1 MTPEQSLVQQI
12 QQTLNAD
19 QLERNP
25 NLEDLAMQFA
35 ELCIAA
41 NNRLANCAD
50 YISKGRRS
58 EAVHEAHN
66 LPDLLQLAD
75 LMEFEGIKKWRNLC
89 SDMELAVAPTLN
101 ADNLAKLRA
110 AVNAEEGLAP
120 LLKDYRRCV
129 YQGDHRG
136 CIVLLRKIIELDSEN
151 PSWKDNL
158 RPLEEEALPELVQ
171 QAEKALAS
179 GNHVRLKTLFEELD
193 APHRVVKA
201 PDELMGRIK
210 RELLSE
216 RAEDVKRDALELLSK
231 LRPAIAASDATL
243 VEALLEKT
251 VAIEQN
257 DAFLD
262 RPDSW
267 NSTLAEAREMLDLQ
281 SRRRAKQ
288 EDFLKAIDELQA
300 MLARGGYSEMELR
313 HEWERL
319 LAWELPVSDMLRKQ
333 VEEIFADIRAH
344 KRRKVRIAT
353 IASVSVIVLLLAIGG
368 AFAYVKAKKINRDSM
383 VYQVEYLWNEG
394 KYGELEAYL
403 ANLSQS
409 NPDILHV
416 PKVEDISRQ
425 LQDHKKSTAKYKEA
439 LDFAMDS
446 LNTIRSGKY
455 DGATVEEILQQLKD
469 AELAAKQLS
478 DKAALDRI
486 KAWRSGWEDWKERRS
501 LQANSKLKEAVAT
514 ISAALDEQKR
524 SPFKE
529 FDDEKE
535 KIHSLTTVADEAR
548 PYLVLGDEVER
559 QRFLDVQERLSTW
572 EREFEQRYKSF
583 MSVSSELEKLRASI
597 PAAIMDLARYKSL
610 MERYIEIAP
619 EGDTLKKEFKE
630 VLKDFSSYEGAMLRA
645 SATLISVPPT
655 ADMAKELKIQLNA
668 MGEGVALKGSIWEA
682 DVQEAL
688 NFYTLHTGLKLK
700 LNNLANANPE
710 LLNLFYVK
718 YRKKGEEKWR
728 KLYSP
733 RPLMS
738 GVDKEDANVR
748 LYWGEVFY
756 ADGPQ
761 SKPVRV
767 HTKEAFP
774 DRLSNKDYDIEM
786 HIRKEDNR
794 CEYAKHL
801 LRFISEGSE
810 SKNMPVYLLNGIQQL
825 MDDDKIEPVLRALL
839 IKRIL
844 ALLVDSLGDVLPEVV
859 KMGRDFAQVP
869 TDVPWMN
876 PDHPDVKAAE
886 RKLKEVVKN
895 TARPADIIARLK
907 LHCNLLESVLN
918 CKVRC
923 VGSCVQNKDG
933 HLEFDLRGGNYSEL
947 WGCFVSAPG
956 VAPHFSVVSRDGRT
970 ILPGNADACHLAMP
984 LFAPAPGFSTS
995 DILEALQIDKE
1006 TAKGLRFPKAWPRN
1020 AN

>member
-12 QQTLNAD
+12 QQTLNAE

-25 NLEDLAMQFA
+25 NLEDLALQFA

-50 YISKGRRS
+50 FISKGRRS

-89 SDMELAVAPTLN
+89 SDMELAVAPALN
-101 ADNLAKLRA
+101 AENLEKLRA

-136 CIVLLRKIIELDSEN
+136 CIVLLRKIIALDAEN

-201 PDELMGRIK
+201 PDELMARIK

-216 RAEDVKRDALELLSK
+216 RAEDVKREAYDLLAK
-231 LRPAIAASDATL
+231 LRPAITASDGTL
-243 VEALLEKT
+243 VEALLEKSA
-251 VAIEQN
+251 AIEQN

-262 RPDSW
+262 RPETWD
-267 NSTLAEAREMLDLQ
+267 STLAEAREMLDLQ

-300 MLARGGYSEMELR
+300 MLARGGYTEMELR

-333 VEEIFADIRAH
+333 VEEIFADIRAR

-353 IASVSVIVLLLAIGG
+353 IASVSVVIILLAVGG
-368 AFAYVKAKKINRDSM
+368 IVAFIKAKQLNTNSM
-383 VYQVEYLWNEG
+383 VYQVEYLWGEE

-409 NPDILHV
+409 NPDILHI

-425 LQDHKKSTAKYKEA
+425 LQEYKKTVAKHKEA
-439 LDFAMDS
+439 LNFAMDN
-446 LNTIRSGKY
+446 LNTIRSSKY
-455 DGATVEEILQQLKD
+455 DGATVEEILQLLKD

-478 DKAALDRI
+478 DDAALARI
-486 KAWRSGWEDWKERRS
+486 KAWRSGWEDWKERRG
-501 LQANSKLKEAVAT
+501 LQANSKIKEAVAT

-524 SPFKE
+524 SPFHDFE
-529 FDDEKE
+529 DERE
-535 KIHSLTTVADEAR
+535 KIQSLTTVANDAR

-559 QRFLDVQERLSTW
+559 QRFVDVQERLSTW
-572 EREFEQRYKSF
+572 EREFDQRYKSF
-583 MSVSSELEKLRASI
+583 MSVSSELEKLRGAI

-610 MERYIEIAP
+610 MERYVEIAP
-619 EGDTLKKEFKE
+619 DMDTLKKEYKE
-630 VLKDFSSYEGAMLRA
+630 VLKDFACYEGAMLRA
-645 SATLISVPPT
+645 SATLVTVPPT
-655 ADMAKELKIQLNA
+655 ADMAMELKKQLDA
-668 MGEGVALKGSIWEA
+668 KGEGIALKGSVWEA

-688 NFYTLHTGLKLK
+688 HFYSLHMDLKRK
-700 LNNLANANPE
+700 LNNLMNANPE
-710 LLNLFYVK
+710 LFNLFYVK
-718 YRKKGEEKWR
+718 YRRKGEEDWR

-738 GVDKEDANVR
+738 GADKEDATVK
-748 LYWGEVFY
+748 LYWGEVFF
-756 ADGPQ
+756 ADSPQ
-761 SKPVRV
+761 SKPIRV
-767 HTKEAFP
+767 HTKDAFP
-774 DRLSNKDYDIEM
+774 DRLSSKDYDIEM
-786 HIRKEDNR
+786 HLRKEDNR
-794 CEYAKHL
+794 CEYAKYL

-810 SKNMPVYLLNGIQQL
+810 SKNMPVYLLNGVQQL
-825 MDDDKIEPVLRALL
+825 LDDNKIEPVLRALL
-839 IKRIL
+839 IKRIM
-844 ALLVDSLGDVLPEVV
+844 ALLVDGLGDVIPEVV
-859 KMGRDFAQVP
+859 KMSRDFAQVP

-876 PDHPDVKAAE
+876 PDHPEVKAAE
-886 RKLKEVVKN
+886 RKLKEVVKS
-895 TARPADIIARLK
+895 TIRPADIIARLK

-933 HLEFDLRGGNYSEL
+933 RLEFDLRGGNYSEL

-956 VAPHFSVVSRDGRT
+956 VAPHFSVVSKDGRT
-970 ILPGNADACHLAMP
+970 VLPGNADACHLAMP
-984 LFAPAPGFSTS
+984 LFAPAPGYATS
-995 DILEALQIDKE
+995 DILDALKIDGD
-1006 TAKGLRFPKAWPRN
+1006 TARGMRFPKAWPRN

>member
-12 QQTLNAD
+12 QQTLNAE
-19 QLERNP
+19 QLERTP
-25 NLEDLAMQFA
+25 NLEDLALQFA

-50 YISKGRRS
+50 FISKGRRS

-89 SDMELAVAPTLN
+89 SDMELAVAPALN
-101 ADNLAKLRA
+101 AENLEKLRA

-136 CIVLLRKIIELDSEN
+136 CIVLLRKIIALDAEN

-201 PDELMGRIK
+201 PDELMARIK

-216 RAEDVKRDALELLSK
+216 RAEDVKREAYDLLAK
-231 LRPAIAASDATL
+231 LRPAITASDGTL
-243 VEALLEKT
+243 VEALLEKST
-251 VAIEQN
+251 AIEQN

-262 RPDSW
+262 RPETWD
-267 NSTLAEAREMLDLQ
+267 STLAEAREMLDLQ

-300 MLARGGYSEMELR
+300 MLARGGYTEMELR

-333 VEEIFADIRAH
+333 VEEIFADIRAR

-353 IASVSVIVLLLAIGG
+353 IASVSVVIILLAVGG
-368 AFAYVKAKKINRDSM
+368 IVAFIKAKQLNTNSM
-383 VYQVEYLWNEG
+383 VYQVEYLWGEE

-409 NPDILHV
+409 NPDILHI

-425 LQDHKKSTAKYKEA
+425 LQEYKKTVAKHKEA
-439 LDFAMDS
+439 LNFAMDN
-446 LNTIRSGKY
+446 LNTIRSSKY
-455 DGATVEEILQQLKD
+455 DGATVEEILQLLKD

-478 DKAALDRI
+478 DDAALARI
-486 KAWRSGWEDWKERRS
+486 KAWRSGWEDWKERRG
-501 LQANSKLKEAVAT
+501 LQANSKIKEAVAT

-524 SPFKE
+524 SPFHDFE
-529 FDDEKE
+529 DERE
-535 KIHSLTTVADEAR
+535 KIQSLTTVANDAR

-559 QRFLDVQERLSTW
+559 QRFVDVQERLSTW
-572 EREFEQRYKSF
+572 EREFDQRYKSF
-583 MSVSSELEKLRASI
+583 MSVSSELEKLRGAI

-610 MERYIEIAP
+610 MERYVEIAP
-619 EGDTLKKEFKE
+619 DMDTLKKEYKE
-630 VLKDFSSYEGAMLRA
+630 VLKDFACYEGAMLRA
-645 SATLISVPPT
+645 SATLVTVPPT
-655 ADMAKELKIQLNA
+655 ADMAMELKKQLDA
-668 MGEGVALKGSIWEA
+668 KGEGIALKGSVWEA

-688 NFYTLHTGLKLK
+688 HFYSLHMDLKRK
-700 LNNLANANPE
+700 LNNLMNANPE
-710 LLNLFYVK
+710 LFNLFYVK
-718 YRKKGEEKWR
+718 YRRKGEEDWR

-738 GVDKEDANVR
+738 GADKEDATVK
-748 LYWGEVFY
+748 LYWGEVFF
-756 ADGPQ
+756 ADSPQ
-761 SKPVRV
+761 SKPIRV
-767 HTKEAFP
+767 HTKDAFP
-774 DRLSNKDYDIEM
+774 DRLSSKDYDIEM
-786 HIRKEDNR
+786 HLRKEDNR
-794 CEYAKHL
+794 CEYAKYL

-810 SKNMPVYLLNGIQQL
+810 SKNMPVYLLNGVQQL
-825 MDDDKIEPVLRALL
+825 LDDNKIEPVLRALL
-839 IKRIL
+839 IKRIM
-844 ALLVDSLGDVLPEVV
+844 ALLVDGLGDVIPEVV
-859 KMGRDFAQVP
+859 KMSRDFAQVP

-886 RKLKEVVKN
+886 RKLKEVVKS
-895 TARPADIIARLK
+895 TIRPADIIARLK

-933 HLEFDLRGGNYSEL
+933 RLEFDLRGGNYSEL

-956 VAPHFSVVSRDGRT
+956 VAPHFSVVSKDGRT
-970 ILPGNADACHLAMP
+970 VLPGNADACHLAMP
-984 LFAPAPGFSTS
+984 LFAPAPGYATS
-995 DILEALQIDKE
+995 DILDALKLDGD
-1006 TAKGLRFPKAWPRN
+1006 TARGMRFPKAWPRN

>member
-25 NLEDLAMQFA
+25 SLEDLALQFA

-75 LMEFEGIKKWRNLC
+75 LLEFEGIKKWRNLC
-89 SDMELAVAPTLN
+89 SDMELSVAPALN
-101 ADNLAKLRA
+101 EENLEKLRA

-158 RPLEEEALPELVQ
+158 RPLEEAALPALVQ

-179 GNHVRLKTLFEELD
+179 GNHIRLKTLFEELD
-193 APHRVVKA
+193 APHRVVAA
-201 PDELMGRIK
+201 PPELMSRIK

-231 LRPAIAASDATL
+231 LRPAIAASDGTL
-243 VEALLEKT
+243 VEALLEKSA
-251 VAIEQN
+251 AIEQN

-262 RPDSW
+262 RPETWDA
-267 NSTLAEAREMLDLQ
+267 TLAEAREMLDLQ

-333 VEEIFADIRAH
+333 VEEIFADIRAR
-344 KRRKVRIAT
+344 KRRKVRLAT
-353 IASVSVIVLLLAIGG
+353 ISIVSVIILLLAVGG
-368 AFAYVKAKKINRDSM
+368 VVTFIKAKQMNKDSM
-383 VYQVEYLWNEG
+383 VYQVEYLWREE
-394 KYGELEAYL
+394 KYGELDAYL
-403 ANLSQS
+403 TNLSRS
-409 NPDILHV
+409 NPDVMHV

-425 LQDHKKSTAKYKEA
+425 LQEHKKSTAKYKEA
-439 LDFAMDS
+439 LDFALDN
-446 LNTIRSGKY
+446 LNTIRSSKY
-455 DGATVEEILQQLKD
+455 DGATVEEILQLLKD

-478 DKAALDRI
+478 DDAGLARI
-486 KAWRSGWEDWKERRS
+486 KAWRSGWEDWKARRS
-501 LQANSKLKEAVAT
+501 IQANSKLKEAVAT
-514 ISAALDEQKR
+514 IGAALDEQKR

-529 FDDEKE
+529 FEDEKE
-535 KIHSLTTVADEAR
+535 KLHTLTTVADEAR
-548 PYLVLGDEVER
+548 PYLVLGEEVER
-559 QRFLDVQERLSTW
+559 QRFLDVVERLSTW
-572 EREFEQRYKSF
+572 EREFDQRYKSYK
-583 MSVSSELEKLRASI
+583 SVSTELEKLSASI
-597 PAAIMDLARYKSL
+597 PAAIMDLSRYKSL
-610 MERYIEIAP
+610 MERYVEIAP
-619 EGDTLKKEFKE
+619 DGDAQKKEYKE
-630 VLKDFSSYEGAMLRA
+630 VLKDFACYEGAMLRS
-645 SATLISVPPT
+645 SAMQITVPPT
-655 ADMAKELKIQLNA
+655 AEMAKELKAQLA
-668 MGEGVALKGSIWEA
+668 AEGEGATLKGSVWEA
-682 DVQEAL
+682 DVEDAL
-688 NFYTLHTGLKLK
+688 KFYSLHTELKRK
-700 LNNLANANPE
+700 VNNLMNATPE

-718 YRKKGEEKWR
+718 YRRKGEENWH

-738 GVDKEDANVR
+738 GADKDDATVK
-748 LYWGEVFY
+748 LYWGEVYY
-756 ADGPQ
+756 ADSPQ

-774 DRLSNKDYDIEM
+774 DRLSSKDYDIEM

-794 CEYAKHL
+794 CEYAKFL

-810 SKNMPVYLLNGIQQL
+810 AKNMPVYLLNGIQTL
-825 MDDDKIEPVLRALL
+825 IEDDKIEPVLRALL

-844 ALLVDSLGDVLPEVV
+844 SLLVDSLGDILPEVV
-859 KMGRDFAQVP
+859 KLSRDFAQVP

-876 PDHPDVKAAE
+876 PEHPDVKAAE
-886 RKLKEVVKN
+886 RKLRDILKG
-895 TARPADIIARLK
+895 TTRPAEIISHLK
-907 LHCNLLESVLN
+907 LICSLLESVLN
-918 CKVRC
+918 SKVRC
-923 VGSCVQNKDG
+923 VGSCVLNKEG
-933 HLEFDLRGGNYSEL
+933 RLEFDLRGGNYSEL

-956 VAPHFSVVSRDGRT
+956 VAPHFSVVSRDGKT
-970 ILPGNADACHLAMP
+970 MLSGNADACHFAMP
-984 LFAPAPGFSTS
+984 LFAPAPGYATS
-995 DILEALQIDKE
+995 DILDALKIDSE
-1006 TAKGLRFPKAWPRN
+1006 TARGLRFPKAWPRN

>member
-12 QQTLNAD
+12 QQTLNAE

-25 NLEDLAMQFA
+25 NLEDLALQFA

-50 YISKGRRS
+50 FISKGRRS

-89 SDMELAVAPTLN
+89 SDMELAVAPALN
-101 ADNLAKLRA
+101 AENLEKLRA

-136 CIVLLRKIIELDSEN
+136 CIVLLRKIIALDSEN

-201 PDELMGRIK
+201 PDELMARIK

-216 RAEDVKRDALELLSK
+216 RAEDVKREAYDLLAK
-231 LRPAIAASDATL
+231 LRPAITASDGTL
-243 VEALLEKT
+243 VEALLEKST
-251 VAIEQN
+251 AIEQN

-262 RPDSW
+262 RPETWD
-267 NSTLAEAREMLDLQ
+267 STLAEAREMLDLQ

-300 MLARGGYSEMELR
+300 MLARGGYTEMELR

-333 VEEIFADIRAH
+333 VEEIFADIRAR

-353 IASVSVIVLLLAIGG
+353 IASVSVVIILLAVGG
-368 AFAYVKAKKINRDSM
+368 IVAFIKAKQLNTNSM
-383 VYQVEYLWNEG
+383 VYQVEYLWGEE

-409 NPDILHV
+409 NPDILHI

-425 LQDHKKSTAKYKEA
+425 LQEYKKTVAKHKEA
-439 LDFAMDS
+439 LNFAMDN
-446 LNTIRSGKY
+446 LNTIRSSKY
-455 DGATVEEILQQLKD
+455 DGATVEEILQLLKD

-478 DKAALDRI
+478 DDAALARI
-486 KAWRSGWEDWKERRS
+486 KAWRSGWEDWKERRG
-501 LQANSKLKEAVAT
+501 LQANSKIKEAVAT

-524 SPFKE
+524 SPFHDFE
-529 FDDEKE
+529 DERE
-535 KIHSLTTVADEAR
+535 KIQSLTTVANDAR

-559 QRFLDVQERLSTW
+559 QRFVDVQERLSTW
-572 EREFEQRYKSF
+572 EREFDQRYKSF
-583 MSVSSELEKLRASI
+583 MSVSSELEKLRGAI

-610 MERYIEIAP
+610 MERYVEIAP
-619 EGDTLKKEFKE
+619 DMDTLKKEYKE
-630 VLKDFSSYEGAMLRA
+630 VLKDFACYEGAMLRA
-645 SATLISVPPT
+645 SATLVTVPPT
-655 ADMAKELKIQLNA
+655 ADMAMELKKQLDVK
-668 MGEGVALKGSIWEA
+668 GEGIALKGSVWEA

-688 NFYTLHTGLKLK
+688 HFYSLHMDLKRK
-700 LNNLANANPE
+700 LNNLMNANPE
-710 LLNLFYVK
+710 LFNLFYVK
-718 YRKKGEEKWR
+718 YRRKGEEDWR

-738 GVDKEDANVR
+738 GADKEDATVK
-748 LYWGEVFY
+748 LYWGEVFF
-756 ADGPQ
+756 ADSPQ
-761 SKPVRV
+761 SKPIRV
-767 HTKEAFP
+767 HTKDAFP
-774 DRLSNKDYDIEM
+774 DRLSSKDYDIEM
-786 HIRKEDNR
+786 HLRKEDNR
-794 CEYAKHL
+794 CEYAKYL

-810 SKNMPVYLLNGIQQL
+810 SKNMPVYLLNGVQQL
-825 MDDDKIEPVLRALL
+825 LDDNKIEPVLRALL
-839 IKRIL
+839 IKRIM
-844 ALLVDSLGDVLPEVV
+844 ALLVDGLGDVIPEVV
-859 KMGRDFAQVP
+859 KMSRDFAQVP

-886 RKLKEVVKN
+886 RKLKEVVKS
-895 TARPADIIARLK
+895 TIRPADIIARLK

-933 HLEFDLRGGNYSEL
+933 RLEFDLRGGNYSEL

-956 VAPHFSVVSRDGRT
+956 VAPHFSVVSKDGRT
-970 ILPGNADACHLAMP
+970 VLPGNADACHFAMP
-984 LFAPAPGFSTS
+984 LFAPAPGYATS
-995 DILEALQIDKE
+995 DILDALKLDGD
-1006 TAKGLRFPKAWPRN
+1006 TARGMRFPKAWPRN